1 MKIGIIGSGRVGF
14 SIGKYLSENQV
25 DLIGYYDRHPE
36 RAVEAA
42 DFTGT
47 DSYPTMEALVEA
59 SDTLFLTTP
68 DTEIAKAWDCIAKM
82 SDGSNLYNKI
92 ICHFSGSL
100 SSVVFQGIEATGASC
115 ASIHPMLAF
124 SDKYSSYHQL
134 NHAFLTIEGMT
145 VAVHAMRS
153 LFTELGNQ
161 VCEIDKNCKELYHC
175 AASVLSNQVIAV
187 LESGYQML
195 ERCGFTRE
203 AAMQATH
210 GLIEGNVK
218 NVLEKG
224 CQAALT
230 GPIERGDVLTVKKHL
245 HALKE
250 DRRNLEMYMNLG
262 EKLVQIAEAKNPEK
276 DYQEIK
282 QIFESE
288 RK

>member
-14 SIGKYLSENQV
+14 SMGKYLTDKKVEIV
-25 DLIGYYDRHPE
+25 GYYDRHPE
-36 RAVEAA
+36 RAAEAA
-42 DFTGT
+42 HFTGT

-68 DTEIAKAWDCIAKM
+68 DAEIAKAWDCIAKM
-82 SDGSNLYNKI
+82 SEKSNLCNKI

-124 SDKYSSYHQL
+124 SDKYSSYQQL
-134 NHAFLTIEGMT
+134 NHAFLTIEGMPM
-145 VAVHAMRS
+145 AVEKMCT
-153 LFTELGNQ
+153 LFTKLGNQ
-161 VCEIDKNCKELYHC
+161 VCEIDKSCKELYHC

-187 LESGYQML
+187 LESGYEML
-195 ERCGFTRE
+195 EQCGFSRE

-210 GLIEGNVK
+210 GLVLGNVE
-218 NVLEKG
+218 NVLAKG

-230 GPIERGDVLTVKKHL
+230 GPIERGDALTVKKHL
-245 HALKE
+245 AALKE
-250 DRRNLEMYMNLG
+250 DEKNYEMYVNLG